1 MIIFLSFFIFAIK
14 CEILGIDYSDEM
26 RTAQNIRSRR
36 VVYKINGSLSRPT
49 ILDLKEM
56 SPTKFLSYFTIE
68 DLSDI
73 FCFESKDLCEKVP
86 YLVILENKEKHF
98 KIPSLESPLNFT
110 ALNFLFVKYLNL
122 ENNKFKCVLSK
133 RSYLTKEQSQQLFQS
148 FHKADYKVSM
158 VVPESLCFLA
168 DYISALPI
176 ETEEEVK
183 KNSENEK
190 NDEKTEN
197 EVKAD
202 SEVKTE
208 KDEKSD
214 KEQKDENEKNEK
226 KDEKEKDN
234 NKYEGRNYLVIS
246 TRGIKSVFSMY
257 SVKKTEK
264 KVNFKN
270 LFHLESEDFSDKTI
284 KSTFYSIVEDITVTN
299 FKKEFLESKGS
310 SVEIP
315 TLICYP
321 RDKTVTQE
329 NNNFLFCDLSK
340 IIKKIIEGIIR
351 NDDIYKPLD
360 IKTYNLNKEV
370 KFVLFNTFFDLKE
383 IKNIFLKIILE
394 KKTKFENIKEEIKSK
409 IENKEFKTLFCSNFV
424 EMKMFQNIFPFYFET
439 KYTNKDSISFGAAY
453 LGEKHVKIQ
462 DERILYPTSD
472 TLFGNSKSNKI
483 IENVIKEIKI
493 RNDFKNTLE
502 KFEGQNLLKNFS
514 EFSDTEIGE
523 IIEKAKKQFSNLK
536 EMENFI
542 SLIKNKIEENSKRI
556 REKERKAKEIERR
569 GEGVKQLD
577 NLISEL
583 EKENLFADLE
593 DLSKESISKE
603 DIKDHSK
610 EDISKDNTN
619 KDNTTKDNITKDNIN
634 KENTTK
640 ENINKY
646 NINKENINKENI
658 IRDVNTTIPT
668 DTSTKEVK
676 NIGSEHLVELRDVFV
691 SVKTWFENNKENK
704 EIGHSEFLNQFVNLK
719 SKHRII
725 TTRIQRMKEEKER
738 IEKEKLEKE
747 KLEKEE
753 KEKDNKGK
761 DNKEKEKD
769 NKEKDNKDKEKEKEK
784 EDIPTLP
791 SEENEVLPPFNETP
805 SFEKTEL

>member
-1 MIIFLSFFIFAIK
+1 
-14 CEILGIDYSDEM
+14 
-26 RTAQNIRSRR
+26 
-36 VVYKINGSLSRPT
+36 
-49 ILDLKEM
+49 
-56 SPTKFLSYFTIE
+56 
-68 DLSDI
+68 
-73 FCFESKDLCEKVP
+73 
-86 YLVILENKEKHF
+86 
-98 KIPSLESPLNFT
+98 
-110 ALNFLFVKYLNL
+110 
-122 ENNKFKCVLSK
+122 
-133 RSYLTKEQSQQLFQS
+133 
-148 FHKADYKVSM
+148 
-158 VVPESLCFLA
+158 
-168 DYISALPI
+168 
-176 ETEEEVK
+176 
-183 KNSENEK
+183 
-190 NDEKTEN
+190 
-197 EVKAD
+197 
-202 SEVKTE
+202 
-208 KDEKSD
+208 
-214 KEQKDENEKNEK
+214 
-226 KDEKEKDN
+226 
-234 NKYEGRNYLVIS
+234 
-246 TRGIKSVFSMY
+246 
-257 SVKKTEK
+257 
-264 KVNFKN
+264 
-270 LFHLESEDFSDKTI
+270 
-284 KSTFYSIVEDITVTN
+284 
-299 FKKEFLESKGS
+299 SKGS

-424 EMKMFQNIFPFYFET
+424 EMKMFQNIFPFDFET

-610 EDISKDNTN
+610 EDIKDISKDNIN
-619 KDNTTKDNITKDNIN
+619 KENINKENTTKDNIN

-640 ENINKY
+640 ENTT
-646 NINKENINKENI
+646 KENINKENI
-658 IRDVNTTIPT
+658 TRDVNTTIPT
-668 DTSTKEVK
+668 DTPTKEVK

-747 KLEKEE
+747 KLQKEE

-769 NKEKDNKDKEKEKEK
+769 KKEKDNKDKEKEKEK